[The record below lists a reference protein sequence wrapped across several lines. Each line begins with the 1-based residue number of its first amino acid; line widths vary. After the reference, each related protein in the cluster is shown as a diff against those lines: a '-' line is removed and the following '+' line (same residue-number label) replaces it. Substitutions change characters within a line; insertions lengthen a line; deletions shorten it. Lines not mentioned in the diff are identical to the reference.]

1 LDDGRKRSNLN
12 HESAITVILNVYGRV
27 FGFKVWISPLQLIIF
42 EKKKVKFPME

>member
-27 FGFKVWISPLQLIIF
+27 FGFKVWISPLQSFL
-42 EKKKVKFPME
+42 EKKKK